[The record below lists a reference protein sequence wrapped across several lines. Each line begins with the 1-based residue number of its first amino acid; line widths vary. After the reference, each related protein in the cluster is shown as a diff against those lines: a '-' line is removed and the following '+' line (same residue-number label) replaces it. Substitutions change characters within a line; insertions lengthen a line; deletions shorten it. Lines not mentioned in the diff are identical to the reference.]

1 MIKKRCAIYTRKSTD
16 EGLDQAFNSLDAQR
30 EACAA
35 YIVSQR
41 HEGWILV
48 PKAYDDGGFSGGS
61 MERPALQILLDDIKS
76 GLIDV
81 IVVYKID
88 RLTRALADFAKMV
101 EVFDARDVS
110 FVSVTQQFNTTTSM
124 GRLTLNVLL
133 SFAQFE
139 REVTAERI
147 RDKIAASK
155 KKGMWMG
162 GHPPLGYDVCDKKLV
177 ISHAEAKQ
185 VHQLFEA
192 YLILGS
198 TKSLT
203 RWAHENG
210 IRTKVRHDR
219 DGRFRSGNRR
229 FSRGNLHALLHYR
242 AYIGEIAH
250 KGAIYAGEH
259 EAILPRNLWD
269 SVQSK
274 LSALPNRRGQKS
286 GQTPV
291 LPLTGLVFDETGD
304 RLTPVH
310 ANKQGKRYYYYISAR
325 LNQAELRDPSAWR
338 LPASV
343 LEQTVV
349 SGLVS
354 LLEDNHQMQLMLKAY
369 RSGQSEQAH
378 ILQQF
383 LSSGQQLTEKLRSFD
398 LREQLHIL
406 APIIDRVD
414 LQTGQITIAIKIA
427 GLLTHMEQ
435 LRVQLLNPMDAGESS
450 DANAEAT
457 YSITFPIILKRRGVE
472 TRIIINNG
480 KEAVK
485 EAVKVTDQVL
495 IRTVAKARLWFEDL
509 KSGAVASINDIAIR
523 EHIPP
528 SEVSRQL
535 PLAFLCP
542 SIVSAILADKQSPE
556 ITAKSLLRMQ
566 NLPIAWNEQRDL
578 LGF

>member
-16 EGLDQAFNSLDAQR
+16 EGLDQSFNSLDAQR

-61 MERPALQILLDDIKS
+61 MERPALKHLLADIKS
-76 GLIDV
+76 GLIDIV
-81 IVVYKID
+81 VVYKID

-101 EVFDARDVS
+101 EVFDAREVS
-110 FVSVTQQFNTTTSM
+110 FVSVTQQFNTPTSM

-177 ISHAEAKQ
+177 INHPEAEQ
-185 VHQLFEA
+185 VRQLFEA

-203 RWAHENG
+203 RWAKENG
-210 IRTKVRHDR
+210 VRTKARHDR
-219 DGRFRSGNRR
+219 DGRFRSGNRP

-259 EAILPRNLWD
+259 EAILPRDLWD

-274 LSALPNRRGQKS
+274 LVTLPNRRGQKS
-286 GQTPV
+286 GQTPT
-291 LPLTGLVFDETGD
+291 LPLAGLVFDETGD

-310 ANKQGKRYYYYISAR
+310 ANKQGQRYYYYISAR

-349 SGLVS
+349 SSILS
-354 LLEDNHQMQLMLKAY
+354 LIEDNHQMQLILKTY
-369 RSGQSEQAH
+369 SSGQSEHAH
-378 ILQQF
+378 ILEQF
-383 LSSGQQLTEKLRSFD
+383 LSEGQQLAEKISSLD
-398 LREQLHIL
+398 LMEQLQIIS
-406 APIIDRVD
+406 PIIDRVD

-435 LRVQLLNPMDAGESS
+435 VRVQLLNHMDAGESS
-450 DANAEAT
+450 GATAEAT
-457 YSITFPIILKRRGVE
+457 YAVIVPIALKRRGVE

-480 KEAVK
+480 KELAAV
-485 EAVKVTDQVL
+485 ATDQVL
-495 IRTVAKARLWFEDL
+495 VRTVAKARLWFEDL

-523 EHIPP
+523 EHVPA

-535 PLAFLCP
+535 PLAFLAP
-542 SIVSAILADKQSPE
+542 SIVSAILAGKQSPE
-556 ITAKSLLRMQ
+556 ITAKALLRMQ
-566 NLPIAWNEQRDL
+566 DLPIAWNQQRDL

>member
-1 MIKKRCAIYTRKSTD
+1 MPFIRGSRQTRALTKLSI
-16 EGLDQAFNSLDAQR
+16 LDAQR

-61 MERPALQILLDDIKS
+61 MERPALKHLLTDIKS
-76 GLIDV
+76 CLIDIV
-81 IVVYKID
+81 VVYKID

-162 GHPPLGYDVCDKKLV
+162 GHPPLGYDVRDKKLV
-177 ISHAEAKQ
+177 INHAEAKQ

-203 RWAHENG
+203 RWAKENG
-210 IRTKVRHDR
+210 VRTKARHDC
-219 DGRFRSGNRR
+219 DGRFRSGNRP

-242 AYIGEIAH
+242 AYIGEITH

-259 EAILPRNLWD
+259 EAILPRGLWD

-274 LSALPNRRGQKS
+274 LATLPNRRGQKS
-286 GQTPV
+286 GQTPT
-291 LPLTGLVFDETGD
+291 LPLAGLVFDETGD

-310 ANKQGKRYYYYISAR
+310 ANKQGQRYYYYISAR
-325 LNQAELRDPSAWR
+325 LNQAELRDPTAWR

-343 LEQTVV
+343 LEQTLV
-349 SGLVS
+349 SSLLS
-354 LLEDNHQMQLMLKAY
+354 LLEDNHQMQLILKAY
-369 RSGQSEQAH
+369 SSGQSEHAH
-378 ILQQF
+378 ILEQF
-383 LSSGQQLTEKLRSFD
+383 LSEGQQLAEKISSLD
-398 LREQLHIL
+398 LMEQLQII

-414 LQTGQITIAIKIA
+414 LQTGHITIAIKIA

-435 LRVQLLNPMDAGESS
+435 VRVQLLNHIDAGESS
-450 DANAEAT
+450 GATAEAT
-457 YSITFPIILKRRGVE
+457 YSVTVPIALKRRGVE

-480 KEAVK
+480 KEATGVL
-485 EAVKVTDQVL
+485 DDVL

-523 EHIPP
+523 EHIPA

-535 PLAFLCP
+535 PLAFLAP
-542 SIVSAILADKQSPE
+542 SIVSAILAGKQSPE

-566 NLPIAWNEQRDL
+566 DLPIAWNQQRDL
-578 LGF
+578 LGFIPNS